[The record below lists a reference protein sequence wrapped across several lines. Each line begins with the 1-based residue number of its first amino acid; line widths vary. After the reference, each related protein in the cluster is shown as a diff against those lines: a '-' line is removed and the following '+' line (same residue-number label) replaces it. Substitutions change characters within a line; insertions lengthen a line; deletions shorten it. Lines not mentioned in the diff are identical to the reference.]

1 LIKPTKG
8 ILKLVNKKQLS
19 YKTTGVT
26 FEVIEP
32 KEFLFEP
39 GQFITLMI
47 DGKTARAYSICSNV
61 KDLPNLSLAIETAH
75 DGIGSNHIKNIN
87 IGHELTFIGPS
98 GRLLLPESLSE
109 IPNNLY
115 FFATGTGIAPF
126 ISLFYKLVDLKY
138 QGQINLFFGVRKETD
153 IIFKE
158 ELEQFKKDLPNFN
171 YKIFFSKPEDKS
183 NKAERITS
191 ILPQMTDKKALYY
204 ICGHPLMVDEVL
216 KGLSN
221 NGIEDKN
228 IFKEEFIRPKQ
239 TGTV

>member
-1 LIKPTKG
+1 LIKPIKG
-8 ILKLVNKKQLS
+8 ILKLVNKKTLS

-32 KEFLFEP
+32 KDFLFEP

-47 DGKTARAYSICSNV
+47 EGKTARAYSICSNV
-61 KDLPNLSLAIETAH
+61 KNLPNLSLAIETAH

-109 IPNNLY
+109 IPNYLY
-115 FFATGTGIAPF
+115 FFSTGTGIAPF

-138 QGQINLFFGVRKETD
+138 QGRINLFFGVRKETD
-153 IIFKE
+153 TIFKE
-158 ELEQFKKDLPNFN
+158 ELEKFKKEIPNFSF
-171 YKIFFSKPEDKS
+171 KIFYSKPENPS
-183 NKAERITS
+183 NTAERITS
-191 ILPQMTDKKALYY
+191 VLPQMTDKKSLYY
-204 ICGHPLMVDEVL
+204 ICGHPLMVDEVI
-216 KGLSN
+216 KGLIG

-228 IFKEEFIRPKQ
+228 ILKEEFTRPKQ